1 MSRRVKVMRV
11 SYSLLV
17 LALSASTLSLAG
29 CDDGK
34 AQWAVG
40 CTEGV
45 CAAVNNAG
53 EIRYFDLTT
62 KQATGTSTLPTKPV
76 GTVNIDC
83 NSSATG
89 RACAVVD
96 SAGHVWFG
104 PAKPGDPFLD
114 GGFEVGGS

>member
-1 MSRRVKVMRV
+1 MRV
-11 SYSLLV
+11 SYGLLV

-34 AQWAVG
+34 SQWAVG

-45 CAAVNNAG
+45 CAAVNNDG

-62 KQATGTSTLPTKPV
+62 KQATGVTTLPSKPV

-83 NSSATG
+83 NSSETG

-104 PAKPGDPFLD
+104 PAKPGNPFEE
-114 GGFEVGGS
+114 GGFAVGGS

>member
-1 MSRRVKVMRV
+1 MRV
-11 SYSLLV
+11 PGLLI
-17 LALSASTLSLAG
+17 LILSATALSLAG
-29 CDDGK
+29 CGDSGK
-34 AQWAVG
+34 SQWAVG

-45 CAAVNNAG
+45 CAAVNNDG

-62 KQATGTSTLPTKPV
+62 KQATGVTKLPSKPM

-83 NSSATG
+83 NSSQTG

-104 PAKPGDPFLD
+104 PAKPGNPFEE
-114 GGFEVGGS
+114 GGFAVGNSMDGS

>member
-1 MSRRVKVMRV
+1 MRV

-17 LALSASTLSLAG
+17 LAVSASTLSLAG
-29 CDDGK
+29 CGDGK
-34 AQWAVG
+34 TQWAVG

-45 CAAVNNAG
+45 CAAVNNDG
-53 EIRYFDLTT
+53 EIRYFDLST
-62 KQATGTSTLPTKPV
+62 KQATGVTTLPSKPV

-83 NSSATG
+83 NSSETG

-104 PAKPGDPFLD
+104 PAKPGNPFES

>member
-1 MSRRVKVMRV
+1 MRV
-11 SYSLLV
+11 WCGLLV
-17 LALSASTLSLAG
+17 LALSASALSLAG
-29 CDDGK
+29 CGDGK
-34 AQWAVG
+34 SQWAVG

-45 CAAVNNAG
+45 CAAVNNEG

-62 KQATGTSTLPTKPV
+62 KQATGVTKLPTKPV

-96 SAGHVWFG
+96 SVGHVWFG